1 MAPQSAFLQELA
13 TPSLHPSVGYEENL
27 HHSDYKLAK
36 PEWLSL
42 LLSILDEVKWVL
54 EEMQVAA
61 SDSVWICPFQG
72 HLDTQIMVWQ
82 KK

>member
-1 MAPQSAFLQELA
+1 M
-13 TPSLHPSVGYEENL
+13 
-27 HHSDYKLAK
+27 
-36 PEWLSL
+36 SL

-72 HLDTQIMVWQ
+72 HLDTKILV
-82 KK
+82 